1 MRILLADDDSVTQ
14 RLLSRTLQIAGF
26 DPVVVGDGLAA
37 WERLQA
43 EYFPI
48 LIVDWVMPGL
58 DGPSLIRQVR
68 KTTFSG
74 YVYTILLTSRQAQ
87 DDRVD
92 GLESGA
98 DDFLTKPVDL
108 RELRARLAVASRII
122 QLETRLREANARLA
136 YQASHDR
143 LTDLFNRPTIT
154 EYAESELA
162 RMRRT
167 GQSLSLA
174 LLDLDEFKAI
184 NDSYGHMAGDVA
196 LRHVGQR
203 ITSTVRPYDWVG
215 RWGGEEFLIVL
226 PAADMAQAFAV
237 AERVRSSIAAEALSL
252 DNEQQVT
259 LTLSGGVTSSA
270 GRDDVSVDTLFA
282 EADKALYSA
291 KHAGRNRIMCAEE
304 ATAAS

>member
-14 RLLSRTLQIAGF
+14 HLLSRTLQVAGF
-26 DPVVVGDGLAA
+26 DPVIVSDGLAA
-37 WERLQA
+37 WERLQV

-108 RELRARLAVASRII
+108 RELRARLVVASRII

-162 RMRRT
+162 RMQRT
-167 GQSLSLA
+167 GQNLSLA
-174 LLDLDEFKAI
+174 LLDIDDFKPI
-184 NDSYGHMAGDVA
+184 NDRYGHMAGDVA
-196 LRHVGQR
+196 LRHVGMR
-203 ITSTVRPYDWVG
+203 ITAAVRPYDWVG

-226 PAADMAQAFAV
+226 PEANVEQAYII
-237 AERVRSSIAAEALSL
+237 AERVRESIAAEALAL
-252 DNEQQVT
+252 NPDLAVR
-259 LTLSGGVTSSA
+259 LTVSGGVTCT
-270 GRDDVSVDTLFA
+270 GERKDVSVDTLFA
-282 EADKALYSA
+282 EADEALYCA
-291 KHAGRNRIMCAEE
+291 KRAGRNRIMRANEV
-304 ATAAS
+304 SP